1 MNNTCIVSS
10 SWGSSKR
17 MMHCCVGI
25 SHIRLCSDL
34 NYWWKKSLTVGNTA
48 ALSSALCLAVDLGRL
63 KPVHNVLWNSELAGC
78 SLWGLQQFLPP
89 TLRGNK
95 RQLCEKKTNTK
106 QERIKA
112 ICEKQCPTVF
122 YSWHKITHLGNLC
135 MIIAWKHSSYLIKC
149 FLGIS
154 S

>member
-17 MMHCCVGI
+17 MRRCCVGI

-34 NYWWKKSLTVGNTA
+34 NYWWKKSLAVGNTA

-95 RQLCEKKTNTK
+95 RQLCEKKTK
-106 QERIKA
+106 QNKKPTTYFPSPGSKRILDTLFFWPCTP
-112 ICEKQCPTVF
+112 IHLHVVF
-122 YSWHKITHLGNLC
+122 HNLTFGSGS
-135 MIIAWKHSSYLIKC
+135 KS
-149 FLGIS
+149 
-154 S
+154 